1 MKKGNKRNLTVGI
14 LYLTIA
20 LFALY
25 IFIMFFVIG
34 VDHAPMVKGKMK
46 NHDFSL
52 SAWKWFFYPHLLLGM
67 ISLAIGPFQLTKKS
81 QGNPKLHKSL
91 GKIYAVAIFLNIL
104 MVPYLTVFATG
115 GTPSTVAFLVLDVF
129 WLWTTAMGVIMA
141 VKRKISKHKEWIFR
155 SYAITWVFVTFRIV
169 LIPFSIFLDSS
180 AAFPIAVY
188 LAIALNLGFVEWKN
202 RKKKKNRITGQKIT
216 PAKPIA

>member
-1 MKKGNKRNLTVGI
+1 
-14 LYLTIA
+14 
-20 LFALY
+20 
-25 IFIMFFVIG
+25 
-34 VDHAPMVKGKMK
+34 
-46 NHDFSL
+46 
-52 SAWKWFFYPHLLLGM
+52 
-67 ISLAIGPFQLTKKS
+67 
-81 QGNPKLHKSL
+81 
-91 GKIYAVAIFLNIL
+91 
-104 MVPYLTVFATG
+104 
-115 GTPSTVAFLVLDVF
+115 
-129 WLWTTAMGVIMA
+129 
-141 VKRKISKHKEWIFR
+141 HKEWIFR